1 MRIISGKYRGR
12 HIMPPRNIKARP
24 TTDFAKEALFNLLA
38 NRIDFEG
45 LDVLDLFAGT
55 GGISLEFVSR
65 GANHVTSVEIAN
77 VQQNFIIRTCK
88 DLGINNLNLI
98 RGDVFRFIKN
108 TDLTFDFIYAD
119 PPYALPQLA
128 TIPDLI
134 FDYGL
139 LRNEGMLV
147 LEHSASDDFSSHP
160 YFAEHRNYG
169 SVNFSFFMPAAE

>member
-12 HIMPPRNIKARP
+12 HIVPPKNIKARP

-77 VQQNFIIRTCK
+77 VQQNFIIRTSK
-88 DLGINNLNLI
+88 ELQITNLDVI

-108 TDLTFDFIYAD
+108 TALKFDFIYAD
-119 PPYALPQLA
+119 PPYALPQLT

-139 LRNEGMLV
+139 LKENGMFV
-147 LEHSASDDFSSHP
+147 LEHSASDDFSAHP
-160 YFAEHRNYG
+160 YFTEHRNYG
-169 SVNFSFFMPAAE
+169 SVNFSFFKPLQ